1 MPILRSILAPLAVG
15 FLCLINTSCTTTEAH
30 GVHGAHDEVTR
41 AEGYRGHQ
49 RPEHH
54 RDRIPNRD
62 ADRRYQGRGD
72 DRVAYRDT
80 DRNYQGRG
88 DDRLPEGVSQR
99 RLYDDAALED
109 AYEAGRRDARFGSP
123 EPGDR
128 PDHAVLG
135 RPDLTP
141 NKREELR
148 DAAREAMRKLR
159 R

>member
-1 MPILRSILAPLAVG
+1 VPILRSILAPLAVG

-62 ADRRYQGRGD
+62 ADRR
-72 DRVAYRDT
+72 
-80 DRNYQGRG
+80 YQGRG